1 MMSHFEGWQHS
12 DNENSNH
19 ATNYRRLIISVV
31 VIAVLAVIA
40 FGIWLVHDLLETRRL
55 DETSVVLS
63 NDLTAEFGSE
73 MKISDYVWHLEGS
86 MVNDTTIDT
95 TQLGPITVEFQYYNS
110 KNKKRTKQFTV
121 NVVDT
126 TKPTIYG
133 QDLQVVNIGHDGVLT
148 DLMLSGD
155 NFDDH
160 PTRKVNG
167 QYDLGKAGDYA
178 LEYIVSDSSGNTTHR
193 SFTLRVV
200 EPIVNPG
207 GQISTTNN
215 TTKGTP
221 ITEIIDGYKND
232 NVEIG
237 IDVSSWQ
244 GEIDWAEAKA
254 AGVEFAMI
262 RAGYQVEYG
271 GEYILDKYFQKNIAG
286 ATAVGLPVGVY
297 FYSCANSV
305 DEANNQA
312 KWVLEQ
318 VGDYPLE
325 LGVAFDWEEWGEFN
339 HAGMSFYTLQ
349 KAADAFLGTI
359 ENAGYSSMLYG
370 SKNYL
375 ERFWQRNTRPVWL
388 AQYYDRPT
396 YNRDF
401 QMWQLADTG
410 IVPGIDGYVDLDIR
424 YK

>member
-12 DNENSNH
+12 DNENSNR
-19 ATNYRRLIISVV
+19 ATNYRRLITSAV
-31 VIAVLAVIA
+31 VIAVLTVIA

-55 DETSVVLS
+55 DEASVVLS

-133 QDLQVVNIGHDGVLT
+133 QNLQVVNIGHDGVLI

-160 PTRKVNG
+160 PTREVNG

-221 ITEIIDGYKND
+221 ITEIIDGYKSD

-271 GEYILDKYFQKNIAG
+271 GEYILDI
-286 ATAVGLPVGVY
+286 
-297 FYSCANSV
+297 
-305 DEANNQA
+305 
-312 KWVLEQ
+312 W
-318 VGDYPLE
+318 
-325 LGVAFDWEEWGEFN
+325 
-339 HAGMSFYTLQ
+339 
-349 KAADAFLGTI
+349 
-359 ENAGYSSMLYG
+359 
-370 SKNYL
+370 
-375 ERFWQRNTRPVWL
+375 
-388 AQYYDRPT
+388 
-396 YNRDF
+396 
-401 QMWQLADTG
+401 
-410 IVPGIDGYVDLDIR
+410 
-424 YK
+424 